1 MQQGPFRADHV
12 GSLLRRTDVRDAR
25 AAVAAGNMQR
35 SQLKAIEDD
44 AIRTLIARQESIGL
58 QGITDGET
66 RRAAW
71 HLDFFEGLQG
81 TAARLG
87 DAVRFAGV
95 PAHKVKI
102 VYVTGKLGFGEHPML
117 EHFRFLKAHIDATA
131 KATAKMCIPSPIM
144 FFSALR
150 DWRECVDPGVKP
162 DLDEIYD
169 QLGRTYRAVLKGFYD
184 AGCRYLQMDECN
196 LAYLCDPAAR
206 ARLKARGD
214 DPQQMFERWIELL
227 NSALEGR
234 PAGMTVTTHIC
245 RGNFRS
251 TWAAQGGYEPIADQ
265 LFNRVNVDGY
275 FLEYDTE
282 RAGGFEPLRLF
293 PRSGKRLV
301 LGLISSKTGTLERAD
316 DIKRRIDQATE
327 YVDLEQLAVS
337 PQCGFASTEEGNV
350 LAEEEQWAKL
360 RMAVEI
366 ARDVWK

>member
-1 MQQGPFRADHV
+1 MQAPFRADHV
-12 GSLLRRTDVRDAR
+12 GSLLRRADVRQAR
-25 AAVAAGNMQR
+25 AAAAEGKLDR
-35 SQLKAIEDD
+35 GQLQAIEDD
-44 AIRTLIARQESIGL
+44 AIRALIARQEAIGL

-81 TAARLG
+81 TAARQG
-87 DAVRFAGV
+87 EAVHFAGAT
-95 PAHKVKI
+95 AHKVKI
-102 VYVTGKLGFGEHPML
+102 MHVTGPLGFGQHPML
-117 EHFRFLKAHIDATA
+117 EHFRFLKAHTG
-131 KATAKMCIPSPIM
+131 KTAKMTIPSPIM
-144 FFSALR
+144 LFSALR
-150 DWRECVDPGVKP
+150 DWRDCVDPGVNRT
-162 DLDEIYD
+162 LDEIYD
-169 QLGRTYRAVLKGFYD
+169 DLGRTYRAVLKGFYD

-196 LAYLCDPAAR
+196 LAFLCDPTTR
-206 ARLKARGD
+206 ERLKARGD
-214 DPQQMFERWIELL
+214 DPGEMLERWIKLI

-251 TWAAQGGYEPIADQ
+251 TWAAQGGYEPIADA
-265 LFNRVNVDGY
+265 LFNRVDVDGY

-293 PRSGKRLV
+293 PRGRKRLV
-301 LGLISSKTGTLERAD
+301 LGLISSKTGTLERPA
-316 DIKRRIDQATE
+316 DIKRRIDQAAE
-327 YVDLEQLAVS
+327 YVDLGQLAVS